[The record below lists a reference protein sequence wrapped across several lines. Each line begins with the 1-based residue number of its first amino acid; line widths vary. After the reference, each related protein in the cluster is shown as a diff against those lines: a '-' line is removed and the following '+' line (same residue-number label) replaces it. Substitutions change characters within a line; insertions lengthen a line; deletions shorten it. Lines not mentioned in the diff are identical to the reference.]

1 MALILDDDGL
11 LDAADGFAG
20 WDDALADD
28 MLAQELEL
36 ERAVELESELEQDER
51 PIDYDA
57 ELEDAE
63 EEAAPTTKTCGA
75 MYRWNIRRCRSRR
88 SCLAG

>member
-1 MALILDDDGL
+1 MALMLDDDSL

-20 WDDALADD
+20 WDDALTDD
-28 MLAQELEL
+28 MLAQELEQ

-51 PIDYDA
+51 PIDYDD

-63 EEAAPTTKTCGA
+63 EEAAPTSEK
-75 MYRWNIRRCRSRR
+75 RLKRELLSLIHI
-88 SCLAG
+88 